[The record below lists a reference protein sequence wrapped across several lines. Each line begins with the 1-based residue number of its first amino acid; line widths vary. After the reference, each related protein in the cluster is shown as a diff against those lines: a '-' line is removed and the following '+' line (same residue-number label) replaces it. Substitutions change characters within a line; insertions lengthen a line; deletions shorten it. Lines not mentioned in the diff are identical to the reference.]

1 MRLNSCKSPPGRKYL
16 VLMHVLVSIMQNF
29 FFNHFRDHKSYKTTF
44 DSILSVVW
52 DLYDF
57 HLKTKATYVHFQG
70 LMSLIKIAT
79 SLNILNIFP
88 GLKMHFMLKFIFSLD
103 YKSMRGK

>member
-1 MRLNSCKSPPGRKYL
+1 MA
-16 VLMHVLVSIMQNF
+16 LMHVLVSIMQNF
-29 FFNHFRDHKSYKTTF
+29 FFNHFRYHKLYKTTF
-44 DSILSVVW
+44 DSILLVVW

-57 HLKTKATYVHFQG
+57 YLKMKGTYVHFQG

-88 GLKMHFMLKFIFSLD
+88 GLNMHFMLNFIFSLD
-103 YKSMRGK
+103 YKSMRGE